1 MDETSCDSSLIN
13 KTYQKHIKNQYD
25 KSIQPHAFAE
35 GDLVLVYDQ
44 DHHKL
49 GAWKLE
55 TMWHEP
61 YIIKHVLH
69 RGTYDLVYY
78 DGISFGDPWNGIYLK
93 KYYP

>member
-1 MDETSCDSSLIN
+1 
-13 KTYQKHIKNQYD
+13 
-25 KSIQPHAFAE
+25 
-35 GDLVLVYDQ
+35 
-44 DHHKL
+44 
-49 GAWKLE
+49 
-55 TMWHEP
+55 MWHEP